1 MAKKKRIDTRG
12 DRETLT
18 DNPFGALAGLV
29 GDGTS
34 KDGAAPPPQAGPT
47 AEILPRYFVAKTRK
61 GNWPVAIEKRGGGKI
76 VTILRDVEGDG
87 SLLLKEL
94 KKQCATGGA
103 LRDGAIELQ
112 GDQRDSLEAFL
123 DKAID

>member
-18 DNPFGALAGLV
+18 DNPFGALAGFAGGGATDLAA
-29 GDGTS
+29 TS
-34 KDGAAPPPQAGPT
+34 PPQAGPT
-47 AEILPRYFVAKTRK
+47 AEILPRYCVAKTRK
-61 GNWPVAIEKRGGGKI
+61 GNWPVAIEKRGGGKV

-94 KKQCATGGA
+94 KKHCATGGT
-103 LRDGAIELQ
+103 LREGAVELQ
-112 GDQRDSLEAFL
+112 GDQRDSLQAFL
-123 DKAID
+123 DKVMD